1 VETRE
6 EDAMNKPIT
15 GSASCTTNPPC
26 WLLLTDTGTRRT
38 TRVDSPLPGAGFYG
52 GGAFS
57 PDGSQLAVFIA
68 TNQGSVNPAARLGI
82 VDVDSGQL
90 RVIDE
95 SDVPVGENYG
105 YASWSPSGDWLF
117 FDALSGNVRVLRR
130 DSDEARELHL
140 AGAYSL
146 VAIDRQPKSTGTS
159 AVEHLDETRLVGD
172 GETDGVAWDLR
183 ASETEICLVVAG
195 DASCASVGGE
205 WLSDGV
211 SVIDGHERRVLW
223 GAVRRRMPDR
233 VSGGFRET
241 ARIEVRFADGEVVE
255 TSPAGLDAGFPTVFY
270 VATIS
275 ADIPAQDT
283 VEVVAYDAEGEEL
296 TRFGPVNHD
305 FEEILDQLPVLGGG
319 SEAEVEHGVEELG
332 GPVG

>member
-1 VETRE
+1 V
-6 EDAMNKPIT
+6 
-15 GSASCTTNPPC
+15 
-26 WLLLTDTGTRRT
+26 L
-38 TRVDSPLPGAGFYG
+38 
-52 GGAFS
+52 
-57 PDGSQLAVFIA
+57 
-68 TNQGSVNPAARLGI
+68 
-82 VDVDSGQL
+82 
-90 RVIDE
+90 IDE

-195 DASCASVGGE
+195 DVSCASVGGE

-223 GAVRRRMPDR
+223 GTVRRRMPDR